1 MTDMETLG
9 AFTTLRAMYTELS
22 NGMAGNYLDTPSDPD
37 DDPSFITDPRD
48 GSTHTD
54 LDSFVFK
61 KIQQIAAEVSSI
73 AGNST
78 WSGSFGTARSNWTIM
93 QKKIYDEKIHATKT
107 DLQLAT
113 RNNDPD
119 NAYHFVT
126 NMVPRMEKTDVA
138 AIVDGMADA
147 AISNKDHYG
156 EYWRAFIAESKN
168 RNLVEPHDVN
178 WRGQDNTETV
188 LL

>member
-1 MTDMETLG
+1 
-9 AFTTLRAMYTELS
+9 
-22 NGMAGNYLDTPSDPD
+22 
-37 DDPSFITDPRD
+37 
-48 GSTHTD
+48 
-54 LDSFVFK
+54 
-61 KIQQIAAEVSSI
+61 
-73 AGNST
+73 
-78 WSGSFGTARSNWTIM
+78 M
-93 QKKIYDEKIHATKT
+93 QKQIYDEKIHATKT

-147 AISNKDHYG
+147 SISNKDHYG